1 VTIEDEA
8 TRIML
13 SRARGIA
20 VVGLSDRP
28 DRDSNS
34 VARYLLN
41 QGYDVIP
48 VNPNLPEALGRRSYP
63 SLRDVPADRRIDIV
77 DIFRRSDQVGPAV
90 DDAIARGVPVVWMQ
104 LGVRNEVAAEAAQ
117 ARGLRVYQDL
127 CIMQEHRRLRVG
139 RVRS

>member
-1 VTIEDEA
+1 MEDEA
-8 TRIML
+8 TRNIL

-28 DRDSNS
+28 DRDSND

-48 VNPNLPEALGRRSYP
+48 VNPNLPEALGQRSYP
-63 SLRDVPADRRIDIV
+63 SLRDVPAGRRIDIV

-104 LGVRNEVAAEAAQ
+104 LGVRNEVAAEAAE

-139 RVRS
+139 HVRS